1 MRRTISTTIPMKD
14 THGNLLSIKI
24 IQKLAIITTEIVIVT
39 IISTESTIECINGK
53 YQTSFLC
60 KYNVI

>member
-1 MRRTISTTIPMKD
+1 MKD

-39 IISTESTIECINGK
+39 IISTESTIKCIIEK

-60 KYNVI
+60 KNIVI

>member
-39 IISTESTIECINGK
+39 IISTESTIKCINGK
-53 YQTSFLC
+53 YQTLC
-60 KYNVI
+60 KYIVI